1 MQVTYEL
8 HAQSKG
14 RWSIERTWTGG
25 SKETALDHARHLY
38 AEPHISGVKVVCEK
52 YNSRKPRGPP
62 TDPETNESSETVVYD
77 TTKKIGEKVKLK
89 QQPKAARAT
98 NGSAASQATAR
109 GAKGKAKAAAKKPPS
124 ITSIAVL
131 SVIMVTAIGALVV
144 ALSRGAEVFGSL

>member
-14 RWSIERTWTGG
+14 RWSIERTWTGD

-38 AEPHISGVKVVCEK
+38 AEPHISGIKVVCEK
-52 YNSRKPRGPP
+52 YN
-62 TDPETNESSETVVYD
+62 PETNESSETVVYD

-109 GAKGKAKAAAKKPPS
+109 GTKGKAKAAAKKPPS
-124 ITSIAVL
+124 TTSIAVL